1 MASVVCF
8 PYDSEVIKSIR
19 DWRYG
24 QNWPSVYI
32 IYNEKKAYVGETLDA
47 VRRTT
52 QHLQES
58 EFQKQSFTSI
68 CLISNKTFNKSV
80 ILDLESFL
88 IKYMSADPAKELTN
102 GNAGVVDHDY
112 FYKEA
117 YSDDFKEI
125 WKALLDYGIVSKS
138 IIDIENSELFK
149 YSPYKSLN
157 DEQQVAA
164 YEVIKRIRE
173 INNSPDSQQTMIRV
187 QGGAGTGKTILAV
200 YLVKLLADIANN
212 RPVWKSVDDSEEA
225 LFIEKAVKDFAGIK
239 RIGFVVP
246 MKELRETMKKIFRTI
261 DGLDETLI
269 LSPHDVVKK
278 QYDVLICDEAHRL
291 YRRNHLPGADLNIKF
306 DKINK
311 ELMAERFTGTV
322 LDYTELDWIIKK
334 SRIQVLFYD
343 ELQAIRVTDIGPVRF
358 EQICKPHLYKKYIE
372 LFSQMRC
379 KGGNGYYEYIRD
391 VVEKANYDIHNY
403 KTFPDYDLKFF
414 DRIEDMQKAIAD
426 HDDGDNL
433 CRLITGPGWSL
444 NEDIVIDGHIYRWAK
459 SKKDES
465 QDAIFSI
472 HKTQGFDLNYAG
484 VIFGKEVYYD
494 EEKGC
499 IGVNRKEL
507 RDNFAKSEDEEEMRR
522 YILNIYITLMT
533 RAINGTYVYAVDEK
547 LRGYLRQFLV

>member
-138 IIDIENSELFK
+138 IIDFENSDLFK